1 MPARARHATLCL
13 SFLVA
18 CAAAPLS
25 KTPDAPARSFSIS
38 FAKSLSTSPID
49 GRLILVI
56 AKPGGALPVFE
67 QLSDEDD
74 TAQAFGVDVEQ
85 LSAGQSATIDA
96 SVLGYPLRSLNEL
109 PPGDYVAQALLNRYE
124 TFSRGDGHTVK
135 LAPDRGEGQD
145 WKSAPG
151 NLISEPLAIHID
163 ANGYEQHIELSRAI
177 PALPPAEPDTQ
188 YVKHVKIQSERLT
201 RFWGRPIF
209 LGAMV
214 LLPAGFESHPEAHY
228 PVVIEHGHFE
238 RDVVGWRETPP
249 DPKLPPV
256 DLARLKAECPNG
268 HEKAECG
275 RYGYDRLE
283 QEHGYAIYQAWTG
296 KNFPRVISVTLQ
308 HANAFYDDSYAVNS
322 ANLGPYGDAITYE
335 LIPYL
340 EKTYRG
346 LGPWARA
353 MMGGSTGGWEALAA
367 QIFYPDQYNGA
378 VANCPDPID
387 FRAYMT
393 VDIYRD
399 TNAYFNQGPFRR
411 SMRPASRDYLGN
423 VRSTVEQENLH
434 EAVLGSHGRSG
445 QQWDIWQAVFS
456 PVGIDGYPK
465 AIWNKETGV
474 IDREVSA
481 WWREH
486 YDLGHI
492 LERDWK
498 TLEPKLRG
506 KLAINVG
513 LSDNYFLNDAVYLV
527 EEFLKSASPRSD
539 AQIDYGERDE
549 HCWSGD
555 HANFNGVSRLTY
567 RERFIPRFVEHWLKT
582 APADADVTSWRY

>member
-1 MPARARHATLCL
+1 MSSLL
-13 SFLVA
+13 LA
-18 CAAAPLS
+18 CATAPAP
-25 KTPDAPARSFSIS
+25 KTPDAPTRRFSVT
-38 FAKSLSTSPID
+38 FAKSLSDKPID
-49 GRLILVI
+49 GRLIVVL
-56 AKPGGALPVFE
+56 AKPGSALPLLE
-67 QLSDEDD
+67 QLTDEDD
-74 TAQAFGVDVEQ
+74 TAQAFGIDVEQ

-96 SVLGYPLRSLNEL
+96 AVPGYPLRSLDEL
-109 PPGDYVAQALLNRYE
+109 PPGDYLVQALLHRYE
-124 TFSRGDGHTVK
+124 TFSRADGPSVK

-145 WKSAPG
+145 WKTAPG
-151 NLISEPLAIHID
+151 NFVSAPLSIHID
-163 ANGYEQHIELSRAI
+163 GSSYAQPIRLTLDHAL
-177 PALPPAEPDTQ
+177 PALPPVDADTQ
-188 YVKHVKIQSERLT
+188 YVKHVKFQSERLT
-201 RFWGRPIF
+201 KFWGRPIY
-209 LGAMV
+209 LGAIV
-214 LLPAGFESHPEAHY
+214 LLPAGFESHPKAHY

-238 RDVVGWRETPP
+238 REIVDWRETPP
-249 DPKLPPV
+249 DEKLPRV
-256 DLARLKAECPNG
+256 DLAKLKAECPNG

-275 RYGYDRLE
+275 KYGYDRLE
-283 QEHGYAIYQAWTG
+283 QEHGHALYQAWTD
-296 KNFPRVISVTLQ
+296 KDFPRVISVSLQ

-340 EKTYRG
+340 EQTYRG

-399 TNAYFNQGPFRR
+399 TNAYFDQGPFRR
-411 SMRPASRDYLGN
+411 TARPASRDYLGK
-423 VRSTVEQENLH
+423 VRSTVEQENQH

-456 PVGIDGYPK
+456 PMGNDGYPK
-465 AIWNKETGV
+465 PIWDKETGV
-474 IDREVSA
+474 IDPEVAAS
-481 WWREH
+481 WREH

-513 LSDNYFLNDAVYLV
+513 LSDNYFLNNAVYRV
-527 EEFLKSASPRSD
+527 EEFLKSASPKSD
-539 AQIDYGERDE
+539 AQIDYGARDE

-567 RERFIPRFVEHWLKT
+567 RERFIPKFVDHWLKT
-582 APADADVTSWRY
+582 APPGADVTSWRY